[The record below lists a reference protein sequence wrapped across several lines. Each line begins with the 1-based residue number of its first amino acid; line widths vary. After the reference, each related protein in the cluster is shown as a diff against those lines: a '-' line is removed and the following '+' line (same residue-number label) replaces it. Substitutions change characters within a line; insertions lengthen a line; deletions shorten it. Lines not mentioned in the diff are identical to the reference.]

1 MDVRKLSDL
10 VAPGTLKWKV
20 LIVGKPGTGKSTWLS
35 GVPDIGI
42 GACETGHGSGMLSA
56 AHTAN
61 ATAEMVEPKSFV
73 DFRSICLDTFAPF
86 QKKQAVGLDSL
97 TAMTKGFIKDHVLS
111 TFPSKNA
118 REAMR
123 RQAGVPTGFDY
134 GDIADVT
141 RTLLNYLLAQNKHVV
156 VTALEKMEKDDNG
169 IVTAIGPDLPGALGT
184 SAAAMFDSVLY
195 LKIRRVLQDPRDPK
209 SARYERYFITNGDG
223 IHVSKDRNSLN
234 SKPFLAQEEVFNPEA
249 GLGTFD
255 YLFKKILA
263 GHDAAR
269 ASKPSASIQ

>member
-1 MDVRKLSDL
+1 MDVKKLSDL
-10 VAPGTLKWKV
+10 VAPGALKWKV
-20 LIVGKPGTGKSTWLS
+20 LLVGKPGVGKSTWLS
-35 GVPDIGI
+35 GVEGIGI
-42 GACETGHGSGMLSA
+42 AACETGHGSGMLSA

-61 ATAEMVEPKSFV
+61 ATAEMVEPKNFV
-73 DFRSICLDTFAPF
+73 DFRTICLDTFAPF

-111 TFPSKNA
+111 TFPSKNS

-141 RTLLNYLLAQNKHVV
+141 RTLLNYLLAQQKHVV
-156 VTALEKMEKDDNG
+156 VTALEKTEKDDNG

-195 LKIRRVLQDPRDPK
+195 LKVRRMVRDPRDPK
-209 SARYERYFITNGDG
+209 SVYYERYFITQSDG
-223 IHVSKDRNSLN
+223 VHVSKDRNSSG
-234 SKPFLAQEEVFNPEA
+234 SKPFLNHEEIFDPST
-249 GLGTFD
+249 GRGTFAD
-255 YLFKKILA
+255 LFGKITA
-263 GHDAAR
+263 GHDAA
-269 ASKPSASIQ
+269 SGVTKTASI